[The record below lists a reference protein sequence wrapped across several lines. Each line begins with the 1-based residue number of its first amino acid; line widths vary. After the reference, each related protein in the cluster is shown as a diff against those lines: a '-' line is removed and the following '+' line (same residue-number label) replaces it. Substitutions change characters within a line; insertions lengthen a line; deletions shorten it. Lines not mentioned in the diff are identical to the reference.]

1 MHSRR
6 LLDAGD
12 VTFPDD
18 YPNSVKHMLMIGA
31 LGFFIGTIVLVY
43 LSMSRKKASVSHSL
57 LFLSSAVAAMA
68 YYSMWNGFGVQYKTS
83 DVTPRVIFWSRHLD
97 QLITVPTVLATLCL
111 IAKSDSSIIVAVVGE
126 GILFVLSAMVG
137 AATVAPVKYMWWFAS
152 ALFGVLVIVH
162 LIQRIPE
169 GSHDIHKHLT
179 YITVVSIV
187 VYSLLWLLGSEGT
200 AALGLSQEVGLFTVT
215 DLVSK
220 VGFGLYFLFNY
231 DSVMEED
238 DAAHESQQYV

>member
-1 MHSRR
+1 M
-6 LLDAGD
+6 DAGD

-97 QLITVPTVLATLCL
+97 QLITVPVRCISYLFCGVFVTQVVADDSCHAVLYC
-111 IAKSDSSIIVAVVGE
+111 
-126 GILFVLSAMVG
+126 
-137 AATVAPVKYMWWFAS
+137 
-152 ALFGVLVIVH
+152 
-162 LIQRIPE
+162 
-169 GSHDIHKHLT
+169 
-179 YITVVSIV
+179 
-187 VYSLLWLLGSEGT
+187 
-200 AALGLSQEVGLFTVT
+200 
-215 DLVSK
+215 
-220 VGFGLYFLFNY
+220 
-231 DSVMEED
+231 
-238 DAAHESQQYV
+238 